1 MKNQKNYFLVF
12 SFLYL
17 FLPGI
22 IFAQVVPN
30 QDFIGALPENI
41 RGDFLKELSR
51 TYKNEPDKVFKAPD
65 SSIIKMD
72 AQLQDLK
79 LQIQQLEMQY
89 QSASSENTLRPFGSN
104 FFNTY
109 QSTFMP
115 INEPNFAADY
125 ILDAGDT
132 LKVQLVGQKN
142 DLFSSIV
149 RRDGSLMV
157 PELGMVNV
165 GGLSLNAAS
174 EMIKLKVKTTFIG
187 TEGFVS
193 LTNMRDINVLVTG
206 NVFAPGMYT
215 VSGGANVLSVLNI
228 VGGINENGSY
238 RNIAIKR
245 GGKVIATVDLYDALI
260 NGNLNFNRL
269 RSGDSIVV
277 DSVMPSVS
285 ISGGISNPAKYEVA
299 QGETLQNVIDHAGGI
314 LPGYSLN
321 LTIHRQSGKSGEI
334 ISLDIN
340 EASNFILQHGDSV
353 KVSLFKPSSHIQK
366 TVFLSGEVKKPG
378 AYNISEG
385 ETLSEVLKKAGG
397 YTDNAY
403 EYAGVLLRESA
414 KEIERKI
421 NTRIYNDMIKFIAT
435 SPLAKNIVSG
445 GQSSLPL
452 ILSEFKNVE
461 ATGRIGAEFDI
472 SSLRNNPERDTI
484 LADGDKIHIPS
495 YTQEIFVLGE
505 VVAPGARLYQT
516 NLTVGDYIS
525 ESGGIGAYGDKSRI
539 IIIRPNGN
547 ANIYTKNIFY
557 KNSSDILPGS
567 VIYVP
572 REIGKLDGIN
582 LAAVVAPIFSSLAIS
597 LASLNSINSN

>member
-1 MKNQKNYFLVF
+1 MKNKKNNLFTF
-12 SFLYL
+12 SILCCLSSGSL
-17 FLPGI
+17 FGQ
-22 IFAQVVPN
+22 AVAN
-30 QDFIGALPENI
+30 QSFIGALPDNI
-41 RGDFLKELSR
+41 RGDFLEELSR
-51 TYKNEPDKVFKAPD
+51 SYKNEPDKVFKAPD
-65 SSIIKMD
+65 SAVTKMD
-72 AQLQDLK
+72 SQLQDLK
-79 LQIQQLEMQY
+79 LQIKQLEMQY
-89 QSASSENTLRPFGSN
+89 LNATTENMLKPFGSN

-142 DLFSSIV
+142 DLYSSIV

-157 PELGMVNV
+157 PEIGMINV
-165 GGLSLNAAS
+165 GGLSLDAAS
-174 EMIKLKVKTTFIG
+174 DLIKLKVKSTFIG
-187 TEGFVS
+187 AEGFVS

-215 VSGGANVLSVLNI
+215 VSGGANILSVLNI
-228 VGGINENGSY
+228 VGGINDNGSY
-238 RNIAIKR
+238 RNILIKR
-245 GGKVIATVDLYDALI
+245 GGSVIATVDLYDALI

-277 DSVMPSVS
+277 GSVMPSVS
-285 ISGGISNPAKYEVA
+285 ISGGVPNPARYEVSS
-299 QGETLQNVIDHAGGI
+299 GETLQNIIDHAGGI

-321 LTIHRQSGKSGEI
+321 LSVHRQSGESGEVLL
-334 ISLDIN
+334 LDLN
-340 EASNFILQHGDSV
+340 DASNFTLEHGDSI
-353 KVSLFKPSSHIQK
+353 KVSLFKPSSQIQK
-366 TVFLSGEVKKPG
+366 TVYLTGEVKKPG

-385 ETLSEVLKKAGG
+385 QTLSEILKKAGG
-397 YTDNAY
+397 YTDDAY

-414 KEIERKI
+414 KEMERKI

-472 SSLRNNPERDTI
+472 SRLRNNPERDTI
-484 LADGDKIHIPS
+484 LADGDKIHIPP

-516 NLTVGDYIS
+516 NYNVNDYIS
-525 ESGGIGAYGDKSRI
+525 ESGGIGAYGDKARI
-539 IIIRPNGN
+539 IVIRPNGS
-547 ANIYTKNIFY
+547 ANIYSKNIFF

>member
-1 MKNQKNYFLVF
+1 MKNKKNNLFTF
-12 SFLYL
+12 SILCCLSSGSL
-17 FLPGI
+17 FGQ
-22 IFAQVVPN
+22 AVAN
-30 QDFIGALPENI
+30 QSFIGALPDNI
-41 RGDFLKELSR
+41 RGDFLEELSR
-51 TYKNEPDKVFKAPD
+51 SYKNEPDKVFKAPD
-65 SSIIKMD
+65 SAVTKMD
-72 AQLQDLK
+72 SQLQDLK
-79 LQIQQLEMQY
+79 LQIKQLEMQY
-89 QSASSENTLRPFGSN
+89 LNATTENMLKPFGSN

-142 DLFSSIV
+142 DLYSSIV

-157 PELGMVNV
+157 PEIGMINV
-165 GGLSLNAAS
+165 GGLSLDAAS
-174 EMIKLKVKTTFIG
+174 DLIKLKVKSTFIG
-187 TEGFVS
+187 AEGFVS

-215 VSGGANVLSVLNI
+215 VSGGANILSVLNI
-228 VGGINENGSY
+228 VGGINDNGSY
-238 RNIAIKR
+238 RNIKIKR
-245 GGKVIATVDLYDALI
+245 AGSVIATVDLYDALI

-277 DSVMPSVS
+277 GSVMPSVS
-285 ISGGISNPAKYEVA
+285 ISGGVPNPARYEVSS
-299 QGETLQNVIDHAGGI
+299 GETLQNIIDHAGGI

-321 LTIHRQSGKSGEI
+321 LSVHRQSGESGEVLL
-334 ISLDIN
+334 LDLN
-340 EASNFILQHGDSV
+340 DASNFTLEHGDSI
-353 KVSLFKPSSHIQK
+353 KVSLFKPSSQIQK
-366 TVFLSGEVKKPG
+366 TVYLTGEVKKPG

-385 ETLSEVLKKAGG
+385 QTLSEILKKAGG
-397 YTDNAY
+397 YTDDAY

-414 KEIERKI
+414 KEMERKI

-472 SSLRNNPERDTI
+472 SRLRNNPERDTI
-484 LADGDKIHIPS
+484 LADGDKIHIPP

-516 NLTVGDYIS
+516 NYNVNDYIS
-525 ESGGIGAYGDKSRI
+525 ESGGIGAYGDKARI
-539 IIIRPNGN
+539 IVIRPNGS
-547 ANIYTKNIFY
+547 ANIYSKNIFF

>member
-1 MKNQKNYFLVF
+1 MKNKKNN
-12 SFLYL
+12 L
-17 FLPGI
+17 FTFFILCCLSSGSL
-22 IFAQVVPN
+22 FGQAVAN
-30 QDFIGALPENI
+30 QNFIGALPDNI
-41 RGDFLKELSR
+41 RGDFLEELTRS
-51 TYKNEPDKVFKAPD
+51 YKNEPDKVFKAPD
-65 SSIIKMD
+65 SSVTKMD
-72 AQLQDLK
+72 SQLQDLK
-79 LQIQQLEMQY
+79 LQIKQLEMQY
-89 QSASSENTLRPFGSN
+89 LNATNENMLKPFGSN

-142 DLFSSIV
+142 DLYSSIV

-157 PELGMVNV
+157 PEIGMINV
-165 GGLSLNAAS
+165 GGLSLDAAS
-174 EMIKLKVKTTFIG
+174 DLIKLKVKSTFIG
-187 TEGFVS
+187 AEGFIS

-215 VSGGANVLSVLNI
+215 VSGGANILSVLNI
-228 VGGINENGSY
+228 VGGINDNGSY
-238 RNIAIKR
+238 RNIKIKR
-245 GGKVIATVDLYDALI
+245 AGSVIATVDLYDALI

-277 DSVMPSVS
+277 GSVMPSVS
-285 ISGGISNPAKYEVA
+285 ISGGVPNPARYEVA
-299 QGETLQNVIDHAGGI
+299 SGETLQNIIDHAGGI

-321 LTIHRQSGKSGEI
+321 LSVHRQSGESGEVLL
-334 ISLDIN
+334 LDLN
-340 EASNFILQHGDSV
+340 DASNFTLEHGDSI
-353 KVSLFKPSSHIQK
+353 KVSLFKPSSQIQK
-366 TVFLSGEVKKPG
+366 TVYLTGEVKKPG
-378 AYNISEG
+378 TYNISEG
-385 ETLSEVLKKAGG
+385 QTLSEILKKAGG
-397 YTDNAY
+397 YTDDAY

-414 KEIERKI
+414 KEMERKI

-472 SSLRNNPERDTI
+472 SRLRKNPERDTI
-484 LADGDKIHIPS
+484 LADGDKIHIPP

-516 NLTVGDYIS
+516 NYNVNDYIS
-525 ESGGIGAYGDKSRI
+525 ESGGIGAYGDKARI
-539 IIIRPNGN
+539 IVIRPNGS
-547 ANIYTKNIFY
+547 ANIYSKNIFF

>member
-1 MKNQKNYFLVF
+1 MKSQKNNLLIFIC
-12 SFLYL
+12 SYL
-17 FLPGI
+17 FVSTSING
-22 IFAQVVPN
+22 QVAPN

-65 SSIIKMD
+65 SAITKMD

-79 LQIQQLEMQY
+79 LQIQQIEMQY
-89 QSASSENTLRPFGSN
+89 QNATSENLLRPFGSN

-132 LKVQLVGQKN
+132 IKVQLVGQKN

-149 RRDGSLMV
+149 RRDGSLMI
-157 PELGMVNV
+157 PEVGMVNV

-174 EMIKLKVKTTFIG
+174 DMIKLKVNSTFIG

-215 VSGGANVLSVLNI
+215 VSGGANILSVLNI
-228 VGGINENGSY
+228 VGGINDNGSY
-238 RNIAIKR
+238 RNILIKR
-245 GGKVIATVDLYDALI
+245 AGEVIATVDLYDALI
-260 NGNLNFNRL
+260 NGNLSFNRL

-277 DSVMPSVS
+277 GSVMPSVS
-285 ISGGISNPAKYEVA
+285 ISGGISNPARYEVS
-299 QGETLQNVIDHAGGI
+299 QGETLQNIIDHAGGI
-314 LPGYSLN
+314 LPGYSLK
-321 LTIHRQSGKSGEI
+321 LFVQRQSGNSVEML
-334 ISLDIN
+334 SVDLND
-340 EASNFILQHGDSV
+340 ASNFVLEHGDSI
-353 KVSLFKPSSHIQK
+353 KVSLYKPSTHIQK
-366 TVFLSGEVKKPG
+366 TVYLSGEVKKPG
-378 AYNISEG
+378 SYNIAEG
-385 ETLSEVLKKAGG
+385 ETLSEVLRKAGG

-472 SSLRNNPERDTI
+472 SSLRNNPEKDTI

-495 YTQEIFVLGE
+495 YTQEVFVLGE

-516 NLTVGDYIS
+516 NLSVSDYIS
-525 ESGGIGAYGDKSRI
+525 ESGGIGAYGDKGRI
-539 IIIRPNGN
+539 IVIRPNGN
-547 ANIYTKNIFY
+547 ANIYSKNIFY
-557 KNSSDILPGS
+557 KSSSDILPGS

>member
-1 MKNQKNYFLVF
+1 MKTQKNNLLIL
-12 SFLYL
+12 SFFYL
-17 FLPGI
+17 LLSTSMYG
-22 IFAQVVPN
+22 QVVPN
-30 QDFIGALPENI
+30 QDFIGGLPENI

-65 SSIIKMD
+65 SAITKMD

-89 QSASSENTLRPFGSN
+89 QNATSENILRPFGSN

-149 RRDGSLMV
+149 RRDGSLMI

-174 EMIKLKVKTTFIG
+174 EMIKLKVKSTFIG

-228 VGGINENGSY
+228 VGGINDNGSY
-238 RNIAIKR
+238 RNILIKR
-245 GGKVIATVDLYDALI
+245 AGNVIAAVDLYDALI
-260 NGNLNFNRL
+260 NGNLTFNRL

-277 DSVMPSVS
+277 NSVMPSVS
-285 ISGGISNPAKYEVA
+285 ISGGISNPAIYEVS
-299 QGETLQNVIDHAGGI
+299 QGETLQDIIDNAGGI
-314 LPGYSLN
+314 LPGYSLK
-321 LTIHRQSGKSGEI
+321 LFVKRQSGNSGETL
-334 ISLDIN
+334 SVDLND
-340 EASNFILQHGDSV
+340 ASNFILEHGDSI

-366 TVFLSGEVKKPG
+366 TVYLSGEVKKPG
-378 AYNISEG
+378 SYNISEG

-397 YTDNAY
+397 YSENAY

-461 ATGRIGAEFDI
+461 ATGRIGAEFDM

-484 LADGDKIHIPS
+484 LADGDKIHIPA
-495 YTQEIFVLGE
+495 YTQEVFVLGE

-516 NLTVGDYIS
+516 NLSVSDYIS
-525 ESGGIGAYGDKSRI
+525 ESGGIGAYGDQSRI
-539 IIIRPNGN
+539 IVIRPNGN
-547 ANIYTKNIFY
+547 ANIYSKNIFY
-557 KNSSDILPGS
+557 KSSSDILPGS

>member
-1 MKNQKNYFLVF
+1 MKNKKNNLFTF
-12 SFLYL
+12 SILCCLSSGSL
-17 FLPGI
+17 FGQ
-22 IFAQVVPN
+22 AVAN
-30 QDFIGALPENI
+30 QSFIGALPDNI
-41 RGDFLKELSR
+41 RGDFLEELSR
-51 TYKNEPDKVFKAPD
+51 SYKNEPDKVFKAPD
-65 SSIIKMD
+65 SAVTKMD
-72 AQLQDLK
+72 SQLQDLK
-79 LQIQQLEMQY
+79 LQIKQLEMQY
-89 QSASSENTLRPFGSN
+89 LNATTENMLKPFGSN

-142 DLFSSIV
+142 DLYSSIV

-157 PELGMVNV
+157 PEIGMINV
-165 GGLSLNAAS
+165 GGLSLDAAS
-174 EMIKLKVKTTFIG
+174 DLIKLKVKSTFIG
-187 TEGFVS
+187 AEGFVS

-215 VSGGANVLSVLNI
+215 VSGGANILSVLNI
-228 VGGINENGSY
+228 VGGINDNGSY
-238 RNIAIKR
+238 RNIKIKR
-245 GGKVIATVDLYDALI
+245 AGSVIATVDLYDALI

-277 DSVMPSVS
+277 GSVMPSVS
-285 ISGGISNPAKYEVA
+285 ISGGVPNPARYEVSS
-299 QGETLQNVIDHAGGI
+299 GETLQNIIDHAGGI

-321 LTIHRQSGKSGEI
+321 LSVHRQSGESGEVLL
-334 ISLDIN
+334 LDLN
-340 EASNFILQHGDSV
+340 DASNFTLEHGDSI
-353 KVSLFKPSSHIQK
+353 KVSLFKPSSQIQK
-366 TVFLSGEVKKPG
+366 TVYLTGEVKKPG

-385 ETLSEVLKKAGG
+385 QTLSEILKKAGG
-397 YTDNAY
+397 YTGDAY

-414 KEIERKI
+414 KEMERKI

-472 SSLRNNPERDTI
+472 SRLRNNPERDTI
-484 LADGDKIHIPS
+484 LADGDKIHIPP

-516 NLTVGDYIS
+516 NYKVNDYIS
-525 ESGGIGAYGDKSRI
+525 ESGGIGAYGDKARI
-539 IIIRPNGN
+539 IVIRPNGS
-547 ANIYTKNIFY
+547 ANIYSKNIFL

>member
-1 MKNQKNYFLVF
+1 MKNKKNNLFTF
-12 SFLYL
+12 SFLCCLLSGSL
-17 FLPGI
+17 FGQ
-22 IFAQVVPN
+22 AVAN
-30 QDFIGALPENI
+30 QSFIGALPDNI
-41 RGDFLKELSR
+41 RGDFLEELSR
-51 TYKNEPDKVFKAPD
+51 SYKNEPDKVFKAPD
-65 SSIIKMD
+65 SAITKMD
-72 AQLQDLK
+72 SQLQDLK
-79 LQIQQLEMQY
+79 LQIKQLEMQY
-89 QSASSENTLRPFGSN
+89 LNATTQNMLKPFGSN

-142 DLFSSIV
+142 DLYSSIV
-149 RRDGSLMV
+149 RRDGSLMI
-157 PELGMVNV
+157 PEIGMVNV
-165 GGLSLNAAS
+165 GGLTLDAAS
-174 EMIKLKVKTTFIG
+174 DLIKLKVQTTFIG
-187 TEGFVS
+187 AEGFVS

-215 VSGGANVLSVLNI
+215 VSGGANILSVLNI
-228 VGGINENGSY
+228 VGGINDNGSY
-238 RNIAIKR
+238 RNILIKR
-245 GGKVIATVDLYDALI
+245 GGSVIATVDLYDALI

-285 ISGGISNPAKYEVA
+285 ISGGISNPARYEVSK
-299 QGETLQNVIDHAGGI
+299 GETLQNIIDHAGGI

-321 LTIHRQSGKSGEI
+321 LSVHRQSGESGEVLL
-334 ISLDIN
+334 LDLN
-340 EASNFILQHGDSV
+340 DASNFILEHGDSI
-353 KVSLFKPSSHIQK
+353 KVSLFKPSSQIQK
-366 TVFLSGEVKKPG
+366 TVYLTGEVKKPG

-385 ETLSEVLKKAGG
+385 QTLSEILKKAGG

-414 KEIERKI
+414 KEMERKI

-452 ILSEFKNVE
+452 ILSEFKNVQ

-484 LADGDKIHIPS
+484 LANGDKIHIPP

-516 NLTVGDYIS
+516 NSNVNDYIS
-525 ESGGIGAYGDKSRI
+525 ESGGIGAYGDKARI
-539 IIIRPNGN
+539 IVIRPNGS
-547 ANIYTKNIFY
+547 ANIYSKNIFF

-567 VIYVP
+567 VIYIP